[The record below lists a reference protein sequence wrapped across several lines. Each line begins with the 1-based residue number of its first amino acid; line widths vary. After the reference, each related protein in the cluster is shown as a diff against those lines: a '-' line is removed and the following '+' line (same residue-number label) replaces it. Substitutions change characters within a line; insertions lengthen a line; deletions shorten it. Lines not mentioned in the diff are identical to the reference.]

1 MSEKK
6 LVYFDHGRYN
16 VFTKDIET
24 IVSKANGIIN
34 AWHKTQSWH
43 TVETEA
49 DALELLTDP
58 AGRLDAVIGENV
70 GMNAGKVKPDAQKLA
85 DLYNIDRRGFLE
97 FVTVKAK
104 FAINQLSANAK
115 YIQWQGRAFVVNA
128 EAVEAEKERFAI
140 YAETERQLLIFKHY
154 ETLRDMLALHAKLGF
169 IAPGELQKVCEVL
182 NLAYANN
189 RIYLHEIKLSQLI
202 NY

>member
-6 LVYFDHGRYN
+6 LVFFDHGRYN
-16 VFTKDIET
+16 NFVKDIET

-58 AGRLDAVIGENV
+58 AGRLDAVISENV
-70 GMNAGKVKPDAQKLA
+70 GMKAGKVKPDAQKLA
-85 DLYNIDRRGFLE
+85 DLYNINRLGFLE
-97 FVTVKAK
+97 YVTVKAR
-104 FAINQLSANAK
+104 FTINQLSANEK
-115 YIQWQGRAFVVNA
+115 YIQWQGRAFVVNT
-128 EAVEAEKERFAI
+128 EAVEAAKSKFAI
-140 YAETERQLLIFKHY
+140 YAETERQQLIFKHY
-154 ETLRDMLALHAKLGF
+154 ETLRDLLALHAKLGF
-169 IAPGELQKVCEVL
+169 IAPGELQKVCETL

-189 RIYLHEIKLSQLI
+189 RIYLNEMKLSQLI